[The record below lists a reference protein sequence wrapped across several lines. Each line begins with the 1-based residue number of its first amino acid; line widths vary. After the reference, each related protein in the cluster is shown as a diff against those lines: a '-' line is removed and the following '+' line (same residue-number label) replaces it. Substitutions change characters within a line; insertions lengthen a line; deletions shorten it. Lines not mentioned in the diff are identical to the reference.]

1 MHAQF
6 KTEKGEGG
14 MMRRAIEKWMKTEIP
29 MKMECCRNLMDHY
42 INGFDFHFALA
53 CNVERAV
60 PLFTWQKG
68 RKPKMSKLCQS
79 NNSNI
84 AAFFS
89 CFSSVYV
96 MKIVRKKMW
105 QSSCHST
112 EQTVKSI
119 TSVSLEVI

>member
-6 KTEKGEGG
+6 KTEIGEGG
-14 MMRRAIEKWMKTEIP
+14 MIRRAIEKWMKTEIP

-53 CNVERAV
+53 YNVERAV

-84 AAFFS
+84 GAVFFF
-89 CFSSVYV
+89 FSSVYV
-96 MKIVRKKMW
+96 MKIVRKKCGNHHVIR
-105 QSSCHST
+105 QNKLLNRL
-112 EQTVKSI
+112 QV
-119 TSVSLEVI
+119 SVWK

>member
-6 KTEKGEGG
+6 KTETGEGG
-14 MMRRAIEKWMKTEIP
+14 MMRRTIEKWMKTEIP

-53 CNVERAV
+53 YNVERAV

-84 AAFFS
+84 DAFFF
-89 CFSSVYV
+89 CLCDEN
-96 MKIVRKKMW
+96 RAEKMW
-105 QSSCHST
+105 QSSCHSK

-119 TSVSLEVI
+119 TSVSLVI